1 MRQLLTVAAVVV
13 FLGASAS
20 AADKVNPAFFGTWK
34 MNIAKSQ
41 ADPGPLPKSQTVK
54 IDPHGDGFMTTID
67 ADNADGTKSH
77 SVRMAALDGTK
88 ATVEAARIPTPG
100 RHRTRPPTSS

>member
-20 AADKVNPAFFGTWK
+20 AADKANPAFFGTWK

-41 ADPGPLPKSQTVK
+41 ADPGPLIFQRKVLRFPRVGEVVDWPCSLVLGLPCLYWCLGIRGLQ
-54 IDPHGDGFMTTID
+54 
-67 ADNADGTKSH
+67 
-77 SVRMAALDGTK
+77 LD
-88 ATVEAARIPTPG
+88 
-100 RHRTRPPTSS
+100 